1 MRNVGDFY
9 GGRRDSANRK
19 RNVVTGLRC
28 QGGASARSREKGRT
42 PFGTTA
48 CPAFQIWCGQEDSN
62 LPRNPIQKQNQLH
75 RSPAD
80 TFCVLTPCHTSTRT
94 WQSTAPVGRAC

>member
-62 LPRNPIQKQNQLH
+62 LHLHADSIRNQTLRLSQH
-75 RSPAD
+75 DS
-80 TFCVLTPCHTSTRT
+80 CVRALCPM
-94 WQSTAPVGRAC
+94 STAQMTLDE